1 IEGTFIDITEK
12 YKLEEK
18 LRESEKK
25 YRTLYDNTP
34 FSVVLINTQGV
45 VVEMNPKTKEMFGYD
60 RDELIG
66 KKFMNLHIVHQDYLP
81 NLLTV
86 FKKFVKG
93 EKIHRMDVRINRKD
107 GVVFWANLQAALT
120 KINEE
125 TYVQALFTDV
135 TAKKEAEILIE
146 KEVKKLKELDQ
157 IRKNLI
163 SRVSHE
169 LKTPLVS
176 VSGGCELLLTMYGE
190 QLSKEELEIIELIE
204 KGGKRL
210 KHLVDNLIDISR
222 IDYEKFKLLKKP
234 TDLSAIIR
242 EISNELK
249 YSIRERNINLM
260 LLLPESFQVNLD
272 RVRFEQVIMNLLSNA
287 IKNTP
292 PNGEIVIKLIKK
304 ENFAEFSIHDTGI
317 GISPEEMDML
327 FTKFGKLERY
337 GEGYE
342 YIDIQGTGLGLYISK
357 EIVDSHEGEIRA
369 ESEGRNKGSTFVVRL
384 PIT

>member
-1 IEGTFIDITEK
+1 
-12 YKLEEK
+12 
-18 LRESEKK
+18 
-25 YRTLYDNTP
+25 
-34 FSVVLINTQGV
+34 
-45 VVEMNPKTKEMFGYD
+45 MNPKAKVMFGYD
-60 RDELIG
+60 RHEVIG
-66 KKFMNLHIVHQDYLP
+66 KKFMNLSIIHKDSLP

-86 FKKFVKG
+86 FRKFVKG
-93 EKIHRMDVRINRKD
+93 ERLHRMDIKINRKD

-120 KINEE
+120 KINEK

-135 TAKKEAEILIE
+135 TAKKEAEILVE
-146 KEVKKLKELDQ
+146 KEVEKLKELDQ

-176 VSGGCELLLTMYGE
+176 VSGGCELLLTIYGE

-210 KHLVDNLIDISR
+210 KHLVDNLTDISR
-222 IDYEKFKLLKKP
+222 IDYEKFKILKKP
-234 TDLSAIIR
+234 SDLSAIIR
-242 EISNELK
+242 ETSKELN
-249 YSIRERNINLM
+249 YSIKDRKINLM
-260 LLLPESFQVNLD
+260 LLLPESFQINLD

-292 PNGEIVIKLIKK
+292 PKGEIVIKLVEK
-304 ENFAEFSIHDTGI
+304 ENFAEFSISDTGI

-369 ESEGRNKGSTFVVRL
+369 ESEGRNKGSTFIVRL
-384 PIT
+384 PIK